1 MARTSKKSLES
12 IEAEISRLK
21 AQADE
26 IRSKERVGVIGR
38 IRDAIEVYQ
47 ITAQELGFSRG
58 GVAAKKTPKVKK
70 GSSAKKPTRA
80 AKYGDVDGNTWS
92 GMGKRPNW
100 FKDAL
105 ASGSTP
111 EQLLIK

>member
-38 IRDAIEVYQ
+38 IRDAIGVYQ
-47 ITAQELGFSRG
+47 ITAAELGFARS
-58 GVAAKKTPKVKK
+58 GVAAKKVRRQKAGATPKKT
-70 GSSAKKPTRA
+70 GRA
-80 AKYGDVDGNTWS
+80 AKYGDTAGNTWS
-92 GMGKRPNW
+92 GLGKRPNW

-105 ASGSTP
+105 AAGTTP